1 MKLALKLT
9 LFCYLLPMA
18 LISQPT
24 ADYVTVFQMLE
35 LRLQKGDRLAL
46 KEVGDFLGD
55 QRTYMNNEGQQ
66 TTLHTSAQQL
76 LKHYTLLQSK
86 ELSEAPFINR
96 KEFLKFYYQREKQ
109 WQFSEFLQVFYLSPI
124 DALSYKYRLIA
135 AQSYN
140 ETNKQA
146 IFRHYKREFLQAIKF
161 ELYAQVPEILERI
174 AQLKTPQGFVLL
186 RRCLLGRY
194 WKVTLNNTFALRLY
208 EATCYAL
215 RHYQNLAAAQMILKA
230 IKEEKTYLQGA
241 IEALSYITN
250 IHLKALK
257 VPFNKATVTYG
268 RLLNQHKTLAALRD
282 VGYKQLF
289 DYEPFHFK
297 SKADY
302 YGKILNTSY
311 GYFWVRYNALQDLKK
326 IRDPKVL
333 WYLAAQVFQQKGA
346 TRYNWQIDTNP
357 MNLLRSLTR
366 AEVLVPNINGTWTT
380 ELKDKTARL
389 NFVRYWQEHYKD
401 YRWDATLNRF
411 VNTQEEIKENPQSE
425 RFRREFKK
433 LHSRD
438 QRVATAAFEKLANE
452 QPLIALQSLPEQK
465 FVIFPQSYRL
475 PVYPYLSLEVLIR
488 LRNYCESEGL
498 TYLMHQK
505 TIKEKATDLNERV
518 TTQKRIELEN
528 ELYKSL
534 NLNNITALE
543 HWAILSENLSWR
555 LGYSLGR
562 VLQRFYSNYRDSLF
576 QQPKHLKLF
585 MNKCVWF
592 AKLRPKGLGAKY
604 LSFLGNISTPEQ
616 QQLDKIRQEI
626 ENKEKELPKGSE
638 GDVRSVQKDR
648 QDLKL
653 IIAQIGRQPIF
664 GLHSAFTRFVK
675 EPHAKYWQKLNGVK
689 VTHPDDYRVVVEHI
703 RKFRNP
709 EKIQWLLSWLKFQK
723 APVSVPYL
731 MQIVNDQR
739 VIGKHQG
746 YKQYI
751 PLTVSDEVVFTLE
764 QIYRH
769 SFIDAKDFHRA
780 KPRNIYRFSKNT
792 LPWRKKWAKD
802 QVRYIEWE
810 GDFFAQKLQT
820 LVDVPQ
826 LKINTVNNIL
836 LSPHFR
842 ADEQQFKVLEG
853 LVKVHPQSDLA
864 YLQWRLPLRAK
875 DLKYFRNGFQYPALL
890 KRLVV
895 LLEARPDT
903 VLSFLKKEVQKLS
916 NVTQGKLFFE
926 LGQTTELWHWL
937 KNDTSGF
944 NQQVINCLQAYKL
957 SLDSEYA
964 TNEVEA
970 NCFLLTLQDLP
981 LKALLKAIKKITNEP
996 LKNEILIQ
1004 LVLQIRYAQ
1013 VPELL
1018 DNLTLLK
1025 NLAPNYDVI
1034 HTRIGHHLRY
1044 NLGLPL
1050 DANFEKNLQAR
1061 RDFKKLSEVDFFKK
1075 YIIKWYPGLISAV
1088 EQKKWVYL
1096 HNALKQ
1102 SSGVPLVGVGSEET
1116 RLYALIRFLEI
1127 SFNTKLG
1134 FPPNMYSAQNWSE
1147 QIAIKSWQ
1155 QKWLQFLLNKSF
1167 KTVKKLQKY

>member
-1 MKLALKLT
+1 
-9 LFCYLLPMA
+9 MA
-18 LISQPT
+18 LTSQPVT
-24 ADYVTVFQMLE
+24 DYMTGFQMLE
-35 LRLQKGDRLAL
+35 FRLQKGDKLAL
-46 KEVGDFLGD
+46 KEVGDFLD
-55 QRTYMNNEGQQ
+55 DHRTFLNREGQQ
-66 TTLHTSAQQL
+66 ITLHARAQKL
-76 LKHYTLLQSK
+76 LGYYTLLQPK
-86 ELSEAPFINR
+86 ELNGVSFTNR

-109 WQFSEFLQVFYLSPI
+109 WQFSEFLQVFYVSSI
-124 DALSYKYRLIA
+124 DSLPYKYRLIA

-140 ETNKQA
+140 EANKQA
-146 IFRHYKREFLQAIKF
+146 LFRHYKREFLQTVKL
-161 ELYAQVPEILERI
+161 ELYAQVLEILERI

-194 WKVTLNNTFALRLY
+194 WKISPNNTFALRLY

-215 RHYQNLAAAQMILKA
+215 RHYQNLAAVQMILKA

-268 RLLNQHKTLAALRD
+268 KLLNQHKTLAALRE

-357 MNLLRSLTR
+357 MTLLRSLTKT
-366 AEVLVPNINGTWTT
+366 EVLVPASSGTWTT

-389 NFVRYWQEHYKD
+389 NFVRYWQEHYRD

-411 VNTQEEIKENPQSE
+411 VNTQEQVKGNPQSE
-425 RFRREFKK
+425 RFRRNFKK

-438 QRVATAAFEKLANE
+438 QRIATAAFEKLANE
-452 QPLIALQSLPEQK
+452 QPLTALQSLPDQK

-475 PVYPYLSLEVLIR
+475 PVYPYFSLEVLIR
-488 LRNYCESEGL
+488 LRNYCEREGL
-498 TYLMHQK
+498 NYLMYQK
-505 TIKEKATDLNERV
+505 TIKEKAQGLVGRV
-518 TTQKRIELEN
+518 ATQERIELED

-543 HWAILSENLSWR
+543 HWAIISENLSWR

-585 MNKCVWF
+585 MHKCVWF
-592 AKLRPKGLGAKY
+592 AKLKPKGLGAKY
-604 LSFLGNISTPEQ
+604 LSFLGKLNAQEQ
-616 QQLDKIRQEI
+616 LQVGKIRQQLES
-626 ENKEKELPKGSE
+626 KEKELPEDTE
-638 GDVRSVQKDR
+638 GDVRRVQKDR
-648 QDLKL
+648 QALKL
-653 IIAQIGRQPIF
+653 MITQIGQRPIF
-664 GLHSAFTRFVK
+664 GLHPAFTRFVK
-675 EPHAKYWQKLNGVK
+675 EPHAKHWQKLNGVK

-703 RKFRNP
+703 RKFKNP
-709 EKIQWLLSWLKFQK
+709 EKIQWLLSWLKYQK
-723 APVSVPYL
+723 TPLSVPYL

-746 YKQYI
+746 YRQYI

-792 LPWRKKWAKD
+792 LPWRQKWAQDK
-802 QVRYIEWE
+802 VNYLEWE
-810 GDFFAQKLQT
+810 ADFFNQKLQM
-820 LVDVPQ
+820 LANVPQ

-842 ADEQQFKVLEG
+842 ADKHQSKVLEA
-853 LVKVHPQSDLA
+853 LVKVRPQSDLA
-864 YLQWRLPLRAK
+864 YLQWRLPLKAK
-875 DLKYFRNGFQYPALL
+875 ALKYLKNGLQYTALL

-903 VLSFLKKEVQKLS
+903 VLGFLKKEGQKLS
-916 NVTQGKLFFE
+916 NMTQGKLYFE
-926 LGQTTELWHWL
+926 LGQTTELWQWL
-937 KNDTSGF
+937 KSDSSGL
-944 NQQVINCLQAYKL
+944 NQQVINCLQAYKS
-957 SLDSEYA
+957 SLESEYA
-964 TNEVEA
+964 TNAVEA
-970 NCFLLTLQDLP
+970 RIFLLTLQGVF
-981 LKALLKAIKKITNEP
+981 LKGVLKAIKKITNEP
-996 LKNEILIQ
+996 LKNEILMQ

-1034 HTRIGHHLRY
+1034 HTHIGHHLLY

-1050 DANFEKNLQAR
+1050 DVNFEKNLQAR
-1061 RDFKKLSEVDFFKK
+1061 RDLKKLSEVDFFEK
-1075 YIIKWYPGLISAV
+1075 YIIKWYPGVVSAV
-1088 EQKKWVYL
+1088 EQKNWKYL
-1096 HNALKQ
+1096 QNVLKQ
-1102 SSGVPLVGVGSEET
+1102 ASGAPLVGVGSEEK

-1127 SFNTKLG
+1127 SFKTKLG
-1134 FPPNMYSAQNWSE
+1134 FPPNMYNVQNWSE
-1147 QIAIKSWQ
+1147 QISIKSWQ
-1155 QKWLQFLLNKSF
+1155 QKWLQFLSNKSF